1 MLDEALRRL
10 IIRELE
16 EIDALLGK
24 SSPLLGTPVDAE
36 PSFERVAAL
45 SAVLNSFYTGLE
57 RIFER
62 IAKEID
68 TKKPEG
74 ERWHIELLN
83 QVARQTESRPAV
95 ISEDSRQRL
104 RDYLAFRHRSRHA
117 YAHYL
122 VWDGM
127 AQLVAGTSQTWNIV
141 RSEILQFVQQQ
152 SSPDPNNKEK

>member
-16 EIDALLGK
+16 EIDVLLAK
-24 SSPLLGTPVDAE
+24 SSLLLETPTDVE
-36 PSFERVAAL
+36 PSFERIAAL

-68 TKKPEG
+68 TRKLEG

-83 QVARQTESRPAV
+83 QVARQTELRPAV

-122 VWDGM
+122 VWDSM

-141 RSEILQFVQQQ
+141 HSEILQFVRQQ
-152 SSPDPNNKEK
+152 SSSAPNNKEK